1 MRLAR
6 GGTEVYCPY
15 CYEEI
20 SGRPA
25 WYRCTGRSGPDGKRC
40 PAKADRVLRDRTGFS
55 GAVHPAFAAGRGRN
69 ADVCPECGAQT
80 SIRACPVCHSRLPV
94 HFGKAGSHLIVPVG
108 AKEAGKSVF
117 MTVLVHELMNQAGQQ
132 LNAAITGADD
142 HTRQRFAREY
152 DQPLYRE
159 SRLLPPTTT
168 AARGSR
174 PPLVFRFTSEKP
186 PPRILSGP
194 MTQAGLL
201 RNRDPQRTLL
211 SFFDTAGEDLRSYQT
226 TEQNVPYLN
235 AAGGIL
241 LLLDPLQ
248 MRGARELAAPGT
260 RLPTPGEADDEPATV
275 LEIVTD
281 LLLIPKGNRTG
292 QRVDQPLA
300 IVFTKMDALW
310 HSLNATSPLLR
321 SPPRTPYFDER
332 DSMAV
337 HTEIQRLLA
346 RWEGSRIDQIARLN
360 YHQYRYFGVSALGET
375 PTEDNRVSARGI
387 RPYRVTSPVLWLL
400 SRFGTIAV
408 K

>member
-6 GGTEVYCPY
+6 GTEVYCPY
-15 CYEEI
+15 CYEET
-20 SGRPA
+20 SGLPA
-25 WYRCTGRSGPDGKRC
+25 WYRCTGRSGPGGKRC
-40 PAKADRVLRDRTGFS
+40 AAKADPVLRDRTGYT
-55 GAVHPAFAAGRGRN
+55 GAVHPAFVAGRGRN

-80 SIRACPVCHSRLPV
+80 SIKACPVCHSRLPV

-152 DQPLYRE
+152 EQPLYRE
-159 SRLLPPTTT
+159 SRLLAPTTT
-168 AARGSR
+168 TAEGSR

-186 PPRILSGP
+186 PPRILNGP

-201 RNRDPQRTLL
+201 RYRDPQRTLL

-235 AAGGIL
+235 AASGIL

-248 MRGARELAAPGT
+248 MRGARELAAPGS
-260 RLPTPGEADDEPATV
+260 RLPTPGDTDDDPAAV

-310 HSLNATSPLLR
+310 HSLNPTSPLLQ
-321 SPPRTPYFDER
+321 SPPRNPYFDER

-360 YHQYRYFGVSALGET
+360 YHKYRYFGVSALGET
-375 PTEDNRVSARGI
+375 PTEDNQVSARGI

-400 SRFGTIAV
+400 SQFGTIPV

>member
-6 GGTEVYCPY
+6 GTGVYCPY

-20 SGRPA
+20 SGRPT

-40 PAKADRVLRDRTGFS
+40 PARADPVLRDRTGYT
-55 GAVHPAFAAGRGRN
+55 GAVHPAFAAGRGRSG
-69 ADVCPECGAQT
+69 DVCPECGAQT
-80 SIRACPVCHSRLPV
+80 SIKACPVCHSRLPV

-152 DQPLYRE
+152 EQPLYRE
-159 SRLLPPTTT
+159 SRLLAPTTT
-168 AARGSR
+168 TAEGSR
-174 PPLVFRFTSEKP
+174 PPLVFRFTSERP
-186 PPRILSGP
+186 PPRILNGA

-211 SFFDTAGEDLRSYQT
+211 SFFDTAGEDLRSYQR

-235 AAGGIL
+235 AASGIL

-248 MRGARELAAPGT
+248 MRGARELAAPGS
-260 RLPTPGEADDEPATV
+260 RLPTPGDIDDEPASV

-281 LLLIPKGNRTG
+281 LLLIPKANRTG

-321 SPPRTPYFDER
+321 SPPRNPYFDEQ

-360 YHQYRYFGVSALGET
+360 YHKYRYFGVSALGET

-400 SRFGTIAV
+400 SQFGTIPV